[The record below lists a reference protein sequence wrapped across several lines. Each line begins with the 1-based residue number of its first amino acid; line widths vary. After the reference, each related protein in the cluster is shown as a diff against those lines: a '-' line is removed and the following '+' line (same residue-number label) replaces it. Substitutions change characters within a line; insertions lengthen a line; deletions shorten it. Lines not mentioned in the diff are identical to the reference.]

1 MKSLRYPLLNVV
13 FFVLAIYVNYL
24 SVVTNLGGR
33 TIRELSDKYD
43 NLFTPS
49 NQTFAI
55 WSLIYTLVTGFLI
68 LQFFKKYKTSI
79 TQNPLFILSCIFN
92 LSWIVF
98 WQLEFIFIS
107 LLVMLALLTTL
118 ALINL
123 ELKKDGNLFY
133 RITFGVYLGWICI
146 ATIAN
151 VTTFLVSKAIRFDV
165 ATEEIITI
173 GILAV
178 GSAIVIWI
186 MRTVRNV
193 SLAIAVCWAFYG
205 IYVKRNTDHPVIA
218 NTALFA
224 LALVVVAA
232 IWVAVNKKTVQQG

>member
-98 WQLEFIFIS
+98 WQFEYIFIS

-186 MRTVRNV
+186 MRTVRNA

-205 IYVKRNTDHPVIA
+205 IYVKRNADHPVIA
-218 NTALFA
+218 NTALFTMA
-224 LALVVVAA
+224 LIVVAA

>member
-79 TQNPLFILSCIFN
+79 NQNPLFILSCIFN

-98 WQLEFIFIS
+98 WQFEYIFIS

-123 ELKKDGNLFY
+123 ELKKNGNLFY

-165 ATEEIITI
+165 STEEIITI

-178 GSAIVIWI
+178 GSAIVVWI
-186 MRTVRNV
+186 MRTVRNA

-205 IYVKRNTDHPVIA
+205 IYVKRNADHPVIA

-224 LALVVVAA
+224 LALVIVAA

>member
-98 WQLEFIFIS
+98 WQFEFIFIS

-178 GSAIVIWI
+178 GSAIVVWI
-186 MRTVRNV
+186 MRTVRNA

-205 IYVKRNTDHPVIA
+205 IYVKRNEDHPVIA

-224 LALVVVAA
+224 LALVIVAA